1 VALLSEGGSGRRKPI
16 RETYGFGIRTQLLLP
31 FLLLLSFPFLASFWL
46 NNWSFMMLE
55 YQRHQT
61 TENARIMARSLEASE
76 LLLATVDQRSGEDI
90 DADLIADSVHNAKVL
105 DGRDGDWLGIRSQ
118 QLTGAD
124 LMDTNSAYKSESLSV
139 EYKLGA
145 SSDHLYLYL
154 KVLDDHVVYREI
166 NNLSVHRN
174 DHLQIAL
181 IDPDGE
187 FQRFT
192 IAAFQ
197 PAMVAAHYVSATGR
211 SLRQEE
217 SINTMWLAT
226 EHGYNLELKIPLTLV
241 GEKFSFAI
249 ADVDDADLRDVQY
262 LMGRSRVDSKA
273 GLANL
278 ILPSLALQKF
288 VASLEEG
295 NVWLLDSQKRIV
307 SFSRNSGGWSSFK
320 RNRDESS
327 ESSESQNFEKIEFPI
342 SWESGFFQ
350 YFEFVFE
357 FESESE
363 AGSRELNADVALALE
378 ASFQSATFLN
388 EALLGRSVS
397 SADKTLSEDR
407 NFVAAE
413 PVYSNNKVI
422 AVVVVQ
428 KSERA
433 LLHYLERVRDEMLV
447 QFLLLLV
454 LGFIVWRIL
463 VWLQTTRLRGLK
475 TQLELA
481 IDNRGRVHERLP
493 RSNMA
498 DEIGDLSRS
507 FSDMVERLQQYNHYL
522 ESMASRLAH
531 ELRTPVSIVRSS
543 LDNIATDQLDDE
555 NKVYVK
561 RAHDGL
567 QRLSLIL
574 NNMSEATR
582 LEQSLDMDDVESFD
596 LVQVVQGCVGGY
608 KLAFPKSQFVLSVEE
623 NTIPVTG
630 LPDLIAQLFD
640 KLISNA
646 VEFSL
651 PGTVIKI
658 RLTIEKEVAIL
669 RVMNE
674 GPSLPE
680 DMRENLFDSMVSIRT
695 EYDGDSSHL
704 GLGLYIAKVVA
715 NFHGGDIKLS
725 NREDS
730 HGVVATVMIP
740 VMRLSSKLRP

>member
-1 VALLSEGGSGRRKPI
+1 VALLSEEGSVTRKPI

-76 LLLATVDQRSGEDI
+76 LLLATVDQRSGEDK

-118 QLTGAD
+118 QMTGAD
-124 LMDTNSAYKSESLSV
+124 LMDTNLAYKPESLSA

-145 SSDHLYLYL
+145 SSDYLYLYL

-217 SINTMWLAT
+217 SIEAMWLAT
-226 EHGYNLELKIPLTLV
+226 EHGYNLELKIPLALV

-249 ADVDDADLRDVQY
+249 ADVDDADRRNVQY

-273 GLANL
+273 DLANL

-288 VASLEEG
+288 VGSLEEG

-320 RNRDESS
+320 RKPGKSGESL
-327 ESSESQNFEKIEFPI
+327 ESLKFEEIEFPL
-342 SWESGFFQ
+342 SWESGLFQ
-350 YFEFVFE
+350 Y

-363 AGSRELNADVALALE
+363 SESESGSRELNADAALDLE

-388 EALLGRSVS
+388 EALLGNSVS
-397 SADKTLSEDR
+397 STNKTLSKDQ
-407 NFVAAE
+407 NFIAAE
-413 PVYSNNKVI
+413 PVYFNNKVI

-433 LLHYLERVRDEMLV
+433 LLHYLERVRNEMLV

-454 LGFIVWRIL
+454 LGFIFWRIL

-481 IDNRGRVHERLP
+481 IDTRGRVHERLP
-493 RSNMA
+493 RSNMT

-543 LDNIATDQLDDE
+543 LDNISTDQLDDE

-596 LVQVVQGCVGGY
+596 LIQVVQGCVGGY

-623 NTIPVTG
+623 NAIPITG

-651 PGTVIKI
+651 PGKVIKI

-674 GPSLPE
+674 GPGLPE

>member
-1 VALLSEGGSGRRKPI
+1 MGPSAEDRLTVGKPAT
-16 RETYGFGIRTQLLLP
+16 RTPVKETYGFGIRTQLLLP
-31 FLLLLSFPFLASFWL
+31 FLLLLSFPFLASFWF
-46 NNWSFMMLE
+46 NNWSFVMLE
-55 YQRHQT
+55 HQRHQT
-61 TENARIMARSLEASE
+61 TENARYMARSLQASK
-76 LLLATVDQRSGEDI
+76 LLLAIVGQRSGEGNFS
-90 DADLIADSVHNAKVL
+90 DLIANSIHAPKLL
-105 DGRDGDWLGIRSQ
+105 DGRDGDWQAIRSQ
-118 QLTGAD
+118 HLAGAD
-124 LMDTNSAYKSESLSV
+124 VVDISSTYKPDSLSA

-145 SSDHLYLYL
+145 SPDHLYLYL
-154 KVLDDHVVYREI
+154 KVIDDHVVYREI

-181 IDPDGE
+181 VDPDGE
-187 FQRFT
+187 FRRFT

-197 PAMVAAHYVSATGR
+197 PSLVKAHYVSTSGR
-211 SLRQEE
+211 SLRFEE
-217 SINTMWLAT
+217 SIDAMWLAT
-226 EHGYNLELKIPLTLV
+226 EQGYNLELKIPLTLV

-249 ADVDDADLRDVQY
+249 ADVDDASMRDIQY
-262 LMGRSRVDSKA
+262 LMGSSRVDAKA
-273 GLANL
+273 DLANL
-278 ILPSLALQKF
+278 ILPSAALQTF
-288 VASLEEG
+288 VASLEDG

-307 SFSRNSGGWSSFK
+307 SFSRNSRGWGADKDNS
-320 RNRDESS
+320 DELGEIAES
-327 ESSESQNFEKIEFPI
+327 ERFEETEFPI
-342 SWESGFFQ
+342 SWESGLFQ
-350 YFEFVFE
+350 RF
-357 FESESE
+357 ESE
-363 AGSRELNADVALALE
+363 AGSRKLNADTALKLE
-378 ASFQSATFLN
+378 TSFQSAEFLN
-388 EALLGRSVS
+388 VALLGNS
-397 SADKTLSEDR
+397 SSSMNNTPSYDQ
-407 NFVAAE
+407 NFVAVE
-413 PVYSNNKVI
+413 PVYAEDKII

-433 LLHYLERVRDEMLV
+433 LLRYLERVRNEMLV

-481 IDNRGRVHERLP
+481 IDTRGRVHERLP
-493 RSNMA
+493 RSKMT

-543 LDNIATDQLDDE
+543 LDNISTDQLDDE

-596 LVQVVQGCVGGY
+596 LVQVVEGCVGGY

-623 NTIPVTG
+623 STIPVTG

-651 PGTVIKI
+651 PNTVIKV
-658 RLTIEKEVAIL
+658 RLTIEQEAAIL

-674 GPSLPE
+674 GPGLPE
-680 DMRENLFDSMVSIRT
+680 DMRESLFDSMVSIRT
-695 EYDGDSSHL
+695 QYDGDSSHL

-715 NFHGGDIKLS
+715 DFHGGDIKLS

-740 VMRLSSKLRP
+740 LMRLSSKLRL